1 MKPPAFRYVAPS
13 TLDEAVAL
21 RGEYGSDSA
30 VLAGGQSLIPL
41 LNLRLAFPAV
51 VIDLGRVTELAGI
64 RPADGG
70 LAVGA
75 MTRQREVERSDL
87 ARDRAPI
94 VGQAVRQI
102 GHPAITNRGTIGGSL
117 AHADPAAELP
127 AAALALGAE
136 LVARGPHGER
146 AIRAEDFF
154 RSYLTTALEPD
165 ELLVEVRLPAMSG
178 RSSFH
183 EVARRHGDFALVGA
197 AAIVAVDGGRIRDAR
212 LVLMGVGPTPVRA
225 RTAEALLMNVEPSE
239 AVFAEAAREGVAG
252 LEPTSDIHAT
262 GDYRRRVAAV
272 LARRALVEA
281 AS

>member
-1 MKPPAFRYVAPS
+1 MKPPAFRYVAPA

-21 RGEYGSDSA
+21 RAEHGSDSA
-30 VLAGGQSLIPL
+30 MLAGGQSLIPL

-51 VIDLGRVTELAGI
+51 VIDLGRVTELVGI
-64 RPADGG
+64 RSADGG

-75 MTRQREVERSDL
+75 MTRQRNVERSDL
-87 ARDRAPI
+87 ARERAPM
-94 VGQAVRQI
+94 VGQAVRLI
-102 GHPAITNRGTIGGSL
+102 GHPAIRNRGTIGGSL

-136 LVARGPHGER
+136 LVARGPRGER
-146 AIRAEDFF
+146 VIPADAFF

-165 ELLVEVRLPAMSG
+165 ELLVEVRLPAVNG
-178 RSSFH
+178 RSSFQ
-183 EVARRHGDFALVGA
+183 EVTRRHGDFALVGA
-197 AAIVAVDGGRIRDAR
+197 VALVVLDGGRIRDAR

-225 RTAEALLMNVEPSE
+225 AAAETVLTGAEPSE
-239 AVFAEAAREGVAG
+239 ALFAEAAREAVAG

-262 GDYRRRVAAV
+262 AAYRRRVAAV
-272 LARRALVEA
+272 LARRALMEA